1 MDTSAR
7 DTMYYL
13 INHTGG
19 WGPGTRAREERAF
32 MSTVVLDNVTKV
44 YPGGYLAV
52 DRMNL
57 RADEGELLVLL
68 GPSGCGKSTL
78 LRMIAGLEEITAGD
92 LWLGGKLANHL
103 PPRDRDVAMVFQ
115 NGALYPH
122 RTVRGNLAFPLEI
135 AKADPAL
142 VRERVV
148 ELSRALHIDE
158 TLDRRPGTL
167 SGGQRQRVAMGR
179 AIVRQPSLFLM
190 DEPLSNLDAGMR
202 TELRMEIS
210 SLVRALGVTT
220 IYVTHDQVEALT
232 LADRIAIMNRGV
244 LQDIGTPAQVYN
256 DPATAFTAAFL
267 SSQQLNLLAATVR
280 TPQNQFILLDFGPH
294 QITMPWTDPRA
305 YAVSQHTG
313 AQIIVGIRPD
323 ALVPVPEKAEGPS
336 FFGRVRTLEY
346 HGHEWMAYLE
356 AGIPAVVVPEPP
368 DPRHNLANGGQAN
381 GSGKARSVM
390 RRLLNREE
398 EEQAPPPAPSGS
410 GTHRRADL
418 IVRLGNRPVW
428 KAGEHGRVAVDVSRL
443 MLFTQTGARID
454 PPRR

>member
-1 MDTSAR
+1 
-7 DTMYYL
+7 
-13 INHTGG
+13 
-19 WGPGTRAREERAF
+19 
-32 MSTVVLDNVTKV
+32 MSTVVLDNVTKI

-57 RADEGELLVLL
+57 RAGEGELLVLL

-78 LRMIAGLEEITAGD
+78 LRMIAGLEEITSGD
-92 LWLGGKLANHL
+92 LWLGGELANHL
-103 PPRDRDVAMVFQ
+103 APRDRDVAMVFQ

-122 RTVRGNLAFPLEI
+122 KTVRGNLSFPLEI
-135 AKADPAL
+135 AKADPTM
-142 VRERVV
+142 VKQRVV

-267 SSQQLNLLAATVR
+267 NSQQLNLLAATVR
-280 TPQNQFILLDFGPH
+280 TPQNQYIMLDFGPH
-294 QITMPWTDPRA
+294 QLTMPWTDPRA

-313 AQIIVGIRPD
+313 MQIIVGIRPD
-323 ALVPVPEKAEGPS
+323 GLVPVPEKTEGPT

-346 HGHEWMAYLE
+346 HGHEWLAYLE
-356 AGIPAVVVPEPP
+356 AGIPGVVVPEPP
-368 DPRHNLANGGQAN
+368 DRRQLNGAA
-381 GSGKARSVM
+381 SGGRARSMM
-390 RRLLNREE
+390 RRLLNGSTPPEE
-398 EEQAPPPAPSGS
+398 EPPPPLSQS

-428 KAGEHGRVAVDVSRL
+428 RAGEHGRVAVDVSRL
-443 MLFTQTGARID
+443 MLFTMDGKRID

>member
-1 MDTSAR
+1 
-7 DTMYYL
+7 
-13 INHTGG
+13 
-19 WGPGTRAREERAF
+19 

-52 DRMNL
+52 DRLNL
-57 RADEGELLVLL
+57 RAEDGELLVLL

-78 LRMIAGLEEITAGD
+78 LRMIAGLEDITQGD
-92 LWLGGKLANHL
+92 LWLDGRIANHL
-103 PPRDRDVAMVFQ
+103 APRDRDVAMVFQ

-122 RTVRGNLAFPLEI
+122 RTVRGNLSFPLEI
-135 AKADPAL
+135 AKADPNL
-142 VRERVV
+142 VRERVT
-148 ELSRALHIDE
+148 ELSKALHIDE
-158 TLDRRPGTL
+158 TLERRPGTL

-244 LQDIGTPAQVYN
+244 LQDVGTPGQVYN

-267 SSQQLNLLAATVR
+267 NSQQLNLLAPEVH
-280 TPQNQFILLDFGPH
+280 TPQNQYILLDFGPS
-294 QITMPWTDPRA
+294 QLTIQWTDPRA
-305 YAVSQHTG
+305 YAVSKYTG
-313 AQIIVGIRPD
+313 GHIIVGIRPD
-323 ALVPVPEKAEGPS
+323 ALAPVPENYDGPC

-346 HGHEWMAYLE
+346 HGHEWLAYIE
-356 AGIPAVVVPEPP
+356 AGLPSVPVPEPP
-368 DPRHNLANGGQAN
+368 DPRQARAAANGGSAGSRARSMIRRLINGSAPEPEHDPTAN
-381 GSGKARSVM
+381 GNGH
-390 RRLLNREE
+390 
-398 EEQAPPPAPSGS
+398 SGS
-410 GTHRRADL
+410 HRRADL
-418 IVRLGNRPVW
+418 IVRLGSRPVW
-428 KAGEHGRVAVDVSRL
+428 RAGEYAKVGVDLNRI
-443 MLFTQTGARID
+443 MLFTTDGNRID

>member
-1 MDTSAR
+1 
-7 DTMYYL
+7 
-13 INHTGG
+13 
-19 WGPGTRAREERAF
+19 

-57 RADEGELLVLL
+57 RAGDGEFLVLL

-78 LRMIAGLEEITAGD
+78 LRMIAGLEEVTSGD
-92 LWLGGKLANHL
+92 LWLGGELANDL
-103 PPRDRDVAMVFQ
+103 APRDRDVAMVFQ

-122 RTVRGNLAFPLEI
+122 RTVRGNLSFPLEI
-135 AKADPAL
+135 AKADPAM
-142 VRERVV
+142 VRERVT
-148 ELSRALHIDE
+148 ELSKALHIDE

-210 SLVRALGVTT
+210 ALVRALGVTT

-244 LQDIGTPAQVYN
+244 LQDLGTPGQVYN

-267 SSQQLNLLAATVR
+267 SSQQLNLLSATVR

-294 QITMPWTDPRA
+294 QITIPWTDPRA
-305 YAVSQHTG
+305 YAISQHVG
-313 AQIIVGIRPD
+313 RQIIVGLRPD
-323 ALVPVPEKAEGPS
+323 CLAPVPETFDGPT
-336 FFGRVRTLEY
+336 FLGRVRALEY
-346 HGHEWMAYLE
+346 HGHEWLAYVE
-356 AGIPAVVVPEPP
+356 SGITSVAVPEPP
-368 DPRHNLANGGQAN
+368 DPRLNARNGAGTGAQ
-381 GSGKARSVM
+381 GSRIRSMM
-390 RRLLNREE
+390 RRLFPSADAEADPQYQNQ
-398 EEQAPPPAPSGS
+398 EQTG

-418 IVRLGNRPVW
+418 IVRVGSRPVW
-428 KAGEHGRVAVDVSRL
+428 RAGEPARVGVDATRL
-443 MLFTQTGARID
+443 LLFAADGSRID
-454 PPRR
+454 PPHR

>member
-1 MDTSAR
+1 
-7 DTMYYL
+7 
-13 INHTGG
+13 
-19 WGPGTRAREERAF
+19 
-32 MSTVVLDNVTKV
+32 MSTVVLDSVTKV
-44 YPGGYLAV
+44 YPGGHLAV
-52 DRMNL
+52 DRMSL
-57 RADEGELLVLL
+57 RAEEGELLVLL

-78 LRMIAGLEEITAGD
+78 LRMIAGLEEITSGD
-92 LWLGGKLANHL
+92 LYLDGRIANDLA
-103 PPRDRDVAMVFQ
+103 PRDRDVAMVFQ

-122 RTVRGNLAFPLEI
+122 RTVRGNIAFPLEI
-135 AKADPAL
+135 AKADPAM
-142 VRERVV
+142 VRERVT
-148 ELSRALHIDE
+148 ELSKALHIDE

-244 LQDIGTPAQVYN
+244 LQDVGTPGQIYN
-256 DPATAFTAAFL
+256 DPATAFVAAFL
-267 SSQQLNLLAATVR
+267 SSQQINLLAATVK
-280 TPQNQFILLDFGPH
+280 TPQNQYIMLDFGLH

-313 AQIIVGIRPD
+313 SQIIVGIRPD
-323 ALVPVPEKAEGPS
+323 ALTPIPEGVDSPHFS
-336 FFGRVRTLEY
+336 GRVRTLEY
-346 HGHEWMAYLE
+346 HGHEWLAYLE
-356 AGIPAVVVPEPP
+356 VGIPVVPAPEPA
-368 DPRHNLANGGQAN
+368 PRAAANGHAN
-381 GSGKARSVM
+381 GDGDGRAAGGTAGKVRSMM
-390 RRLLNREE
+390 RRLISGEE
-398 EEQAPPPAPSGS
+398 EHAPEYIAPSAAGS

-418 IVRLGNRPVW
+418 VVRLGSRPVW
-428 KAGEHGRVAVDVSRL
+428 RAGEHGRVAVDLSRL
-443 MLFTQTGARID
+443 MLFTLEGNRID

>member
-1 MDTSAR
+1 
-7 DTMYYL
+7 
-13 INHTGG
+13 
-19 WGPGTRAREERAF
+19 
-32 MSTVVLDNVTKV
+32 MSTVVLDSVTKV
-44 YPGGYLAV
+44 YPGGHLAV
-52 DRMNL
+52 DRMSL
-57 RADEGELLVLL
+57 RAEEGELLVLL

-92 LWLGGKLANHL
+92 LYLDGKHANDLA
-103 PPRDRDVAMVFQ
+103 PRDRDVAMVFQ

-122 RTVRGNLAFPLEI
+122 RTVRGNISFPLEI
-135 AKADPAL
+135 AKADPNM
-142 VRERVV
+142 VRERVI

-244 LQDIGTPAQVYN
+244 LQDVGTPGQIYN
-256 DPATAFTAAFL
+256 DPATAFVAAFL
-267 SSQQLNLLAATVR
+267 SSQQLNLLSATVR
-280 TPQNQFILLDFGPH
+280 TPQNQYISLDFGLH
-294 QITMPWTDPRA
+294 NITMPWTDPRA

-313 AQIIVGIRPD
+313 SQIIVGIRPD
-323 ALVPVPEKAEGPS
+323 GLTPIPEGADGPH
-336 FFGRVRTLEY
+336 FTGRVRALEY
-346 HGHEWMAYLE
+346 HGHEWLAYLE
-356 AGIPAVVVPEPP
+356 VGIPAVAAPEPRP
-368 DPRHNLANGGQAN
+368 AMVNGHANGNGNGHAAHGPGRVRTMMRRFISGGEGPPHAEEN
-381 GSGKARSVM
+381 TPTPGSGH
-390 RRLLNREE
+390 
-398 EEQAPPPAPSGS
+398 
-410 GTHRRADL
+410 HRRADI
-418 IVRLGNRPVW
+418 IVRLGARPVW
-428 KAGEHGRVAVDVSRL
+428 RAGEIGRVAVDLSRL
-443 MLFTQTGARID
+443 MLFTVQGNRID